1 MATLGSVASGLG
13 RPCMQC
19 ALARLGMSSVLEC
32 SCRDLCIWLQV
43 PGCCK
48 DQPSTTAGGLAPYT
62 ALLYSSSSRG
72 SLGPAP
78 IHGMSMVAADDRSSA
93 AGGGMWQGHQ
103 GAAVVPGRRG
113 DLSGGGV
120 AASYGRAG
128 HTALHGWAGSNLPG
142 TRTPA
147 AAAATRQQ
155 KTATVAVAT
164 SRCQWQQQQWQQG
177 AYGELLHHP
186 QQVAEQHIT
195 GGDVA
200 RLKQLVPAMQPP
212 CVSELAA
219 STRPFPSALLT
230 ASSVAAASRDAVK
243 GLKLLVSEPQNMQQ
257 LGSPKWVV
265 GPGGR
270 VEPYATPGIPD
281 KSLPSSGRR

>member
-1 MATLGSVASGLG
+1 MKTRS
-13 RPCMQC
+13 
-19 ALARLGMSSVLEC
+19 
-32 SCRDLCIWLQV
+32 RDLTCMWLQV
-43 PGCCK
+43 PGSCK
-48 DQPSTTAGGLAPYT
+48 DQPSSTAGGLASYT
-62 ALLYSSSSRG
+62 AVLYSNSSGSSSGQLG
-72 SLGPAP
+72 SAP
-78 IHGMSMVAADDRSSA
+78 IHGMSMVTTDDRNSA
-93 AGGGMWQGHQ
+93 VGSGMWRGHR

-120 AASYGRAG
+120 AAGYGSSG
-128 HTALHGWAGSNLPG
+128 HTALLGWGGSSLPG
-142 TRTPA
+142 ARTPA
-147 AAAATRQQ
+147 AAAVMRQQ
-155 KTATVAVAT
+155 RAAAGAVPT

-177 AYGELLHHP
+177 AYGELLQHP

-219 STRPFPSALLT
+219 SARPFPSALLT

-243 GLKLLVSEPQNMQQ
+243 GLKLLVSEPQHLQQ

-270 VEPYATPGIPD
+270 VEPYATPGIP
-281 KSLPSSGRR
+281 KNLSSSGRR